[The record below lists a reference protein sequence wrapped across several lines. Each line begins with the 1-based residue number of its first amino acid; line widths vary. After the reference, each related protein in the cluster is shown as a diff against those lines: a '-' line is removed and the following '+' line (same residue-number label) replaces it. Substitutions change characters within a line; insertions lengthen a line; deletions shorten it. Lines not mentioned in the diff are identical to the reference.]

1 MTLRCAVIGNPIGHS
16 LSPLIHQYFAEQVGL
31 SLTYTKIQ
39 GDDQWF
45 EEQVKCFFNQGG
57 KGLNI
62 TAPYK
67 ERAFA
72 MALLKTPR
80 CQQALS
86 ANTLW
91 MKDGQL
97 LADNTDGAG
106 LINDLKR
113 SIDLTNKQLLICGA
127 GGAARG
133 IIMPLFEAK
142 AAKITL
148 VNRTL
153 EKAQR
158 LLTDFPFIHC
168 VAANAIESSIDVI
181 INATSANFEGK
192 TWVFPES
199 LMATKPF
206 CYDLAYAVD
215 EPTAF
220 VSYAIQYDCPS
231 MDGLG
236 MLVEQ
241 AAEAFFIWHGVRP
254 ETTEVLNRIRPQ

>member
-1 MTLRCAVIGNPIGHS
+1 MMLHCAVIGNPIAHS
-16 LSPLIHQYFAEQVGL
+16 LSPLIHQYFAEQAGL
-31 SLTYTKIQ
+31 ALTYTKIQ
-39 GDDQWF
+39 GDDQGF

-97 LADNTDGAG
+97 SADNTDGVG

-113 SIDLTNKQLLICGA
+113 SIDLASKRLLICGA
-127 GGAARG
+127 GGATRG

-142 AAKITL
+142 AAKITV

-168 VAANAIESSIDVI
+168 IATDAIESSIDVI
-181 INATSANFEGK
+181 INATSANFEGE
-192 TWVFPES
+192 TWVFPDN
-199 LMATKPF
+199 LMETKPF

-220 VSYAIQYDCPS
+220 VHYAIKQDCPAV
-231 MDGLG
+231 DGLG

-241 AAEAFFIWHGVRP
+241 AAESFFIWHGFRP
-254 ETTEVLNRIRPQ
+254 ETASVLNCLRPS